1 MRKQQLSY
9 RSILEP
15 KLLLFCAGTAYTNPE
30 TELLLCSVQELSVLI
45 FSTTQEDKTTDIM
58 SWAFK
63 IVISSPILLLAT
75 HFLPSEFSIL
85 IAEAQMSA
93 SKSNSRQA
101 RRSPKMVQTRRWE
114 GMIEDTSLREQPMP
128 K

>member
-15 KLLLFCAGTAYTNPE
+15 KLLLFCAGTADTNPE
-30 TELLLCSVQELSVLI
+30 TEQLLCSVQELSVLI

-63 IVISSPILLLAT
+63 IVISLPILFISYT
-75 HFLPSEFSIL
+75 SFTIRVFYF
-85 IAEAQMSA
+85 
-93 SKSNSRQA
+93 NSRG
-101 RRSPKMVQTRRWE
+101 SDVGFKE
-114 GMIEDTSLREQPMP
+114 
-128 K
+128 

>member
-15 KLLLFCAGTAYTNPE
+15 KLLLFCAGTADTNPE

-58 SWAFK
+58 SGAFK
-63 IVISSPILLLAT
+63 IEISSPILLLAT
-75 HFLPSEFSIL
+75 HFLRSKFSSL
-85 IAEAQMSA
+85 AEAQMSA

-101 RRSPKMVQTRRWE
+101 RRSPKMVQTRR
-114 GMIEDTSLREQPMP
+114 
-128 K
+128 

>member
-15 KLLLFCAGTAYTNPE
+15 KLLLFCAGTADTNPE

-58 SWAFK
+58 SGAFK
-63 IVISSPILLLAT
+63 IEINSPILLLAT
-75 HFLPSEFSIL
+75 HFLRSMFSSL
-85 IAEAQMSA
+85 AEAQMLA
-93 SKSNSRQA
+93 SKSNSRQQ
-101 RRSPKMVQTRRWE
+101 RRSPKMVQTRR
-114 GMIEDTSLREQPMP
+114 
-128 K
+128 